1 MTQVVY
7 PTTNQEDSDMFHN
20 WGRLFSKASNAIVE
34 ASDLAKALDQARG
47 EMEQLRSEVQ
57 RVLSLNETLGQEL
70 HQVREER
77 DEARVSLAHANDT
90 IARVQRELDLEIQ
103 TTGNLRN
110 DVDGLRRTISDELQ
124 SHETQITE
132 LKFRHRE
139 EVDAI
144 RRQRD
149 DLGFENEALHH
160 EVTQLQGHLNRIRD
174 ALGVVQA
181 QSVDAPVQSVA

>member
-34 ASDLAKALDQARG
+34 ASDLAKALDQARA

-57 RVLSLNETLGQEL
+57 RVLALNETLANEL
-70 HQVREER
+70 HEVRTDR
-77 DEARVSLAHANDT
+77 DEARHQLAEATET
-90 IARVQRELDLEIQ
+90 ITRVRDALERESQ
-103 TTGNLRN
+103 TSTNLRS
-110 DVDGLRRTISDELQ
+110 DIDGLRRTISDELQ
-124 SHETQITE
+124 SHEYQITE
-132 LKFRHRE
+132 LKTRHRE
-139 EVDAI
+139 EVDGV

-149 DLGFENEALHH
+149 DLGYENEALHH
-160 EVTQLQGHLNRIRD
+160 EVEQLKGHLNRIRD

-181 QSVDAPVQSVA
+181 QSVDAPIQSVA